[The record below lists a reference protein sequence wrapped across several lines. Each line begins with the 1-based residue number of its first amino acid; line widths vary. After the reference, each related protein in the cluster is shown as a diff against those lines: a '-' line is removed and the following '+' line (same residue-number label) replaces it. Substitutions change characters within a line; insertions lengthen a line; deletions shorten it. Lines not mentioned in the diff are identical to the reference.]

1 MIIIFFNPL
10 TYGCNHV
17 AYHMI
22 NLTSSLYIF
31 SIFVLQ
37 EVFQCLLRNLFEE
50 YRFFPQYPD
59 KELHITA
66 VLFGGIIEQGLVTY
80 MDLGIALRYVLEA
93 LKKTHGSKMYFFGV
107 AALDR
112 FKTRLAIYPQYCQHL
127 SSIPHFSQ
135 FPQHLI
141 EVSAYIS
148 LLFFKRI

>member
-1 MIIIFFNPL
+1 M
-10 TYGCNHV
+10 
-17 AYHMI
+17 
-22 NLTSSLYIF
+22 
-31 SIFVLQ
+31 
-37 EVFQCLLRNLFEE
+37 LRNLFEE

-93 LKKTHGSKMYFFGV
+93 LKKTHASKMYFFGI

-112 FKTRLAIYPQYCQHL
+112 FKTRLKDYPQYCQHL
-127 SSIPHFSQ
+127 ASIPHFSQ

-141 EVSAYIS
+141 EVI
-148 LLFFKRI
+148 